1 MVISRVERTAFSR
14 WLLSGLLILL
24 CFVLSLPANV
34 QAAEAAED
42 IPVVNSGFE
51 QDLVAG
57 KIPGWSYFSAGIPS
71 GLSLSETVKFAG
83 NRSLKIE
90 RTGAVAGALGAESVK
105 LAVTAGKSYEAAV
118 KLYIEN
124 YTGTPS
130 LWIRWHDSLGKPL
143 NQQATFNLAAP
154 SLNKWLDIRVQGIA
168 PAEAAFATVFV
179 YASSGT
185 TLTAYADE
193 ARFYRVADQLTV
205 LNPGFEDPISGTSIP
220 GWGLFPGTPTGS
232 VSISKEEQNSGLS
245 SLLINDTSSSNPVA
259 VITPAI
265 SIEEDGLYEAMANV
279 KLISG
284 GGVILYIKFYDS
296 SGIERGQS
304 TVSYT
309 GPLNIW
315 KTLKVEGIAPA
326 NAATAKL
333 LLYSGAAT
341 LSKAYFD
348 DISLTK
354 KVNDTLTLP
363 FTYGSPVNLGKA
375 TLSGTTLGGAIG
387 NGELYFVANGAPGTF
402 YAVDAVTGHVNFS
415 EQVPGTTETW
425 AVTVGSDNKVYFSAT
440 ANQSFWQ
447 YDPILQKITLIGNNL
462 TNDFV
467 WDLDA
472 SSDGLIYG
480 STYPKSKVFSYNI
493 ANGSFKDLGSM
504 HDKEEYARGAGVTDQ
519 YLYVGIGS
527 KKHLMRVSRTTGEK
541 IEIPMPFTGA
551 DDFVHNISPFNGL
564 LYITHGTS
572 LTVVHGQTY
581 EVIKNVANS
590 SLEAFDGKISPP
602 SPYNSNLLY
611 YHNKYSHTLWTYNV
625 GTNSVQAVA
634 PMIKLP
640 ETGTKAVN
648 WITLPDGTQVLAAL
662 YENGQYTLYNPT
674 DNSIITRQVPV
685 VKDGVNIQS
694 LAAGPDGKLYLG
706 GFIDGLS
713 IFDQAN
719 QKYDMQMSNFDSPHQ
734 IEEIGFL
741 NGKAYFGAYSGARIY
756 RYDSNQPYNY
766 GTLPT
771 NNPGLIKTIPEGQDR
786 PYAMASGDNKLFIG
800 TVPGYGSLGGSLT
813 TYDESANTWTSTRN
827 VVQDQSIIALAY
839 NNGVVFGGTSI
850 EGGLGS
856 KPTATSAKLFKWDV
870 ATATKLDEFVPVI
883 PGLTSPRLLGG
894 LSFGPDGMLWG
905 GAWGSDEEGG
915 HIYAIYALDP
925 DTNKVMKSKLFYP
938 KASGGS
944 PWRAFYLRW
953 GQDGL
958 LYTNIARYLT
968 VVDPISMKSR
978 KLVET
983 STNLVDLGVDGSI
996 YYASGPNLYK
1006 LPVPLAQASIT
1017 MAKVKLEQGQTEPVV
1032 PSGILAN
1039 GLPAIMAGSTV
1050 SLTSSDPT
1058 VVSAVYGQVKALKP
1072 GTANVYADIS
1082 LGGKTVRTN
1091 IIGVTVYQ
1099 GTSLTL
1105 DTVSK
1110 ATYSDTANLRARLTN
1125 LQGQP
1130 LENRSV
1136 QFSVGGEVKGNATT
1150 NADGVAAFSYLV
1162 SQEAPENAEEAVYD
1176 IRAVFQ
1182 GEPNL
1187 FIGASERKSSLT
1199 VKRETASV
1207 AYSGSTAVSEGIV
1220 NLSAHVSQEDD
1231 QELGSIARLPI
1242 QFTISK
1248 MKPDATLE
1256 AYQTPVIQ
1264 NVYETDV
1271 SGNVTTN
1278 VQLPA
1283 GLYQVKTGLLT
1294 NSRYVAAESEA
1305 ILAVHS
1311 PSDNGLEVGGWFA
1324 IAEGN
1329 DELGSVAK
1337 KVHIEAV
1344 WGLDTES
1351 TQRILKIHVEPKG
1364 LNLELDEIHWLVT
1377 TSDSVFL
1384 QGQAKDKNGV
1394 SYTIRLMIGQQQQV
1408 VSLQIWQGMN
1418 TQSIPFY
1425 EALGQKWFGS
1435 TIIL

>member
-1 MVISRVERTAFSR
+1 MLITRVKRTVFSR
-14 WLLSGLLILL
+14 WLSVVLVLL
-24 CFVLSLPANV
+24 CLTLSLPANV
-34 QAAEAAED
+34 QAADSAEN
-42 IPVVNSGFE
+42 IPVLNSGFE
-51 QDLVAG
+51 QDLVVG
-57 KIPGWSYFSAGIPS
+57 KIPSWSYFSSGILS

-90 RTGAVAGALGAESVK
+90 RTGAVTGALGAESVK
-105 LAVTAGKSYEAAV
+105 LAVTPGKSYEASV
-118 KLYIEN
+118 KLNIEN

-130 LWIRWHDSLGKPL
+130 LWIRWHDASGKPL
-143 NQQATFNLAAP
+143 NKQATFNLSTP
-154 SLNKWLDIRVQGIA
+154 SLNKWLDIKVQGTA
-168 PAEAAFATVFV
+168 PEGAAFATLFV

-205 LNPGFEDPISGTSIP
+205 LNPGFEDPTSGASIP

-232 VSISKEEQNSGLS
+232 VSVSKEEQNSGLS

-265 SIEEDGLYEAMANV
+265 SVEEDGLYEAMANV

-304 TVSYT
+304 TISYT
-309 GPLNIW
+309 SPLNIW
-315 KTLKVEGIAPA
+315 KPIKIEGIAPA
-326 NAATAKL
+326 NAATAKI

-354 KVNDTLTLP
+354 KVNETLTLP
-363 FTYGSPVNLGKA
+363 FTYGTPVNLGKA
-375 TLSGTTLGGAIG
+375 TLSGTTMGGAIG

-447 YDPILQKITLIGNNL
+447 YDPILKKITLIGNNL

-480 STYPKSKVFSYNI
+480 STYPNSKVFSYNI
-493 ANGSFKDLGSM
+493 ANGSFINLGRM
-504 HDKEEYARGAGVTDQ
+504 HEKEQYARGAGVTDQ

-527 KKHLMRVSRTTGEK
+527 KKHLIRIDRTTGEQ
-541 IEIPMPFTGA
+541 IEILMPFTGT
-551 DDFVHNISPFNGL
+551 DDFVHNISPYNGL

-572 LTVVHGQTY
+572 LAVVDGQTY
-581 EVIKNVANS
+581 EVIKKVANS

-602 SPYNSNLLY
+602 SPYDSNLLY

-625 GTNSVQAVA
+625 QTNSVQTVA
-634 PMIKLP
+634 PVIKLP
-640 ETGTKAVN
+640 EIGTKAMN
-648 WITLPDGTQVLAAL
+648 WIQLPDGSQVLAAL

-674 DNSIITRQVPV
+674 DNSLITRQIPV

-719 QKYDMQMSNFDSPHQ
+719 QKYDMQMSNSDSPHQ

-756 RYDSNQPYNY
+756 RYDSSQPYNY
-766 GTLPT
+766 GSLPA

-800 TVPGYGSLGGSLT
+800 TVPSYGSLGGSLT
-813 TYDESANTWTSTRN
+813 IYDESANTWTSTRN

-839 NNGVVFGGTSI
+839 NNGVVYGGTSI

-870 ATATKLDEFVPVI
+870 ARATKLDEFVPEI

-905 GAWGSDEEGG
+905 GAWGSNEEGG
-915 HIYAIYALDP
+915 HIYAIYAVDP
-925 DTNKVMKSKLFYP
+925 DTKKVMKSKLFYP
-938 KASGGS
+938 NASGGS

-968 VVDPISMKSR
+968 VVDPVSMKSR

-983 STNLVDLGVDGSI
+983 QTNLVDLGVDGSI
-996 YYASGPNLYK
+996 YYTSGPTLYK
-1006 LPVPLAQASIT
+1006 LPVPLAEASISMKRVT
-1017 MAKVKLEQGQTEPVV
+1017 LAQGQSETVI
-1032 PSGILAN
+1032 PSGVLAN
-1039 GLPAIMAGSTV
+1039 GLSAIMAGGTV
-1050 SLTSSDPT
+1050 TLTSSDPT
-1058 VVSAVYGQVKALKP
+1058 VVSAVYGEVKALKP
-1072 GTANVYADIS
+1072 GVANVYADIT

-1091 IIGVTVYQ
+1091 TIGVTVYQ

-1110 ATYSDTANLRARLTN
+1110 ATYSDTTNLRATLTN

-1136 QFSVGGEVKGNATT
+1136 QFSVDGKSIGNALT
-1150 NADGVAAFSYLV
+1150 NAEGVAMLSYLV
-1162 SQEAPENAEEAVYD
+1162 NLEVPYHAEEAVYD
-1176 IRAVFQ
+1176 VRANFPRDNNTFT
-1182 GEPNL
+1182 GP
-1187 FIGASERKSSLT
+1187 SEGKGSLT
-1199 VKRETASV
+1199 VKRETASIV
-1207 AYSGSTAVSEGIV
+1207 YTGTTVVSEGTV
-1220 NLSAHVSQEDD
+1220 NLSAYVSQEDD
-1231 QELGSIARLPI
+1231 QELGSIAGLPI

-1248 MKPDATLE
+1248 MNPDGTQE
-1256 AYQTPVIQ
+1256 SFGTPVLSTI
-1264 NVYETDV
+1264 YETNV
-1271 SGNVTTN
+1271 SGNAATN

-1283 GLYQVKTGLLT
+1283 GLYQVKTELLT
-1294 NSRYVAAESEA
+1294 NSRYVKAESVSTR
-1305 ILAVHS
+1305 AVYN
-1311 PSDNGLEVGGWFA
+1311 PSDNGMNLEGWLA

-1337 KVHIEAV
+1337 KVHIEAE
-1344 WGLDTES
+1344 WDLDADIS
-1351 TQRILKIHVEPKG
+1351 QRAFIIHVEPKG
-1364 LNLELDEIHWLVT
+1364 INLELNELDWLVT
-1377 TSDSVFL
+1377 ASNNVFL
-1384 QGQAKDKNGV
+1384 QGQAKDKNGLP
-1394 SYTIRLMIGQQQQV
+1394 YTIRLMIGQQQKV
-1408 VSLQIWQGMN
+1408 VSLQIWKGSN
-1418 TQSIPFY
+1418 SHGTPFY

-1435 TIIL
+1435 ITFL